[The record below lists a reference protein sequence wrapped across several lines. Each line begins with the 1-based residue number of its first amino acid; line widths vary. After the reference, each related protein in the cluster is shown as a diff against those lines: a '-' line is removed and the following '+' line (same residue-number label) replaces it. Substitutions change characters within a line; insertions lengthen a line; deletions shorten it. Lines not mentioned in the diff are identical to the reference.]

1 MYILDTNVI
10 SEIRKAKSNRADT
23 NVISWANSTPSS
35 EMFVSAITILEL
47 EMGVLAKQRKDPEQ
61 GNILRAWVDNHVM
74 IAFADRILPFD
85 TAVAQRCAKLHIPDP
100 KSDRDAMIG
109 ATALTHGM
117 SLVTRNV
124 ADFQWMNL
132 DIINPW
138 ENL

>member
-10 SEIRKAKSNRADT
+10 SEIRKAKSNRADN
-23 NVISWANSTPSS
+23 NVIAWANSTPSS

-47 EMGVLAKQRKDPEQ
+47 EMGVLAMQRKDPEQ
-61 GNILRAWVDNHVM
+61 GNILRAWLDNHVM

-85 TAVAQRCAKLHIPDP
+85 TAVAQRCAKLHIPNP

-117 SLVTRNV
+117 RLVTRNV

-132 DIINPW
+132 NIINPW
-138 ENL
+138 ENS